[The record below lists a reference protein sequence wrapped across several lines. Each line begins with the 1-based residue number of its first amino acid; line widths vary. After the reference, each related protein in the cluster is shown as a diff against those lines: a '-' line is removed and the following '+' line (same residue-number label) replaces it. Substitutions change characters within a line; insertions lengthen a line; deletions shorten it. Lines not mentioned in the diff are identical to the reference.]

1 VKRLAVIGNGK
12 MAVDC
17 LKIIKNTAGLEVA
30 LVVTEP
36 RTISPGNT
44 VQAYAT
50 KENLAF
56 IESEKINAPAVV
68 EALQAAAPDV
78 ILNINSFQIIRPAI
92 LDIPREGVINFHNG
106 PLPKYGGVNVCSWAI
121 INGETR
127 HGVSWHY
134 VDQGIDTG
142 SIVAQRMFDL
152 SPAETAVSLIM
163 KCISEGTALFRDW
176 LPRLVDG
183 GLVGQKQDASKAT
196 YFSRKD
202 LPNGGM
208 LNFAWGF
215 AEFDRFVR
223 GLSFHPI
230 PNTFLHAGARFGGRR
245 LFVQSV
251 QRLDPGT
258 GAAEGTV
265 VGIRPEYVAVQ
276 IGDGT
281 VGLSDILDDNKD
293 PIAVDEF
300 VRNYGVAVGAKFTG

>member
-17 LKIIKNTAGLEVA
+17 LKIMKSTPGVEVA

-50 KENLAF
+50 RENLAF
-56 IESEKINAPAVV
+56 VESEKIHSPGVV

-78 ILNINSFQIIRPAI
+78 ILNINSFQIIRPVI
-92 LDIPREGVINFHNG
+92 LAIPRQGVINFHNG

-142 SIVAQRMFDL
+142 AIVAQRLFDL

-163 KCISEGTALFRDW
+163 KCIAEGTALFREW
-176 LPRLVDG
+176 LPRLVEGD
-183 GLVGQKQDASKAT
+183 VIGQKQDPSNAT

-208 LNFAWGF
+208 LDFAWDF
-215 AEFDRFVR
+215 AQFDRFVR

-230 PNTFLHAGARFGGRR
+230 ANTFLHAGARLDGRR
-245 LFVQSV
+245 CFVQSV
-251 QRLDPGT
+251 QRLDATTGT
-258 GAAEGTV
+258 AEGTV
-265 VGIRPEYVAVQ
+265 IGIHPDHIAVQ
-276 IGDGT
+276 IKDGT
-281 VGLSDILDDNKD
+281 VGLSDILDEEKN
-293 PIAVDEF
+293 PIALDEF
-300 VRNYGVAVGAKFTG
+300 VRSYRVTVGAKFGG